1 MATEIAAIYCHICPC
16 IFLLS
21 DLYCN
26 KLCFSFIDMLAVVG
40 IKIAVHWISFGLKL
54 IDAPTNGYYHYYIE
68 IAELSVISLCC
79 VGVCKMLYCIWFNK
93 FLEKKERGNER
104 QQFMVSRSDEE
115 ASSAESNHSLEEN
128 IFKKMSIPKGELKDF
143 WFGSMRKNEANSIK
157 TIASKGK
164 TKKKDQFTPDLKK
177 RGSHKSPS
185 EFSDHRF
192 SIF

>member
-1 MATEIAAIYCHICPC
+1 
-16 IFLLS
+16 
-21 DLYCN
+21 
-26 KLCFSFIDMLAVVG
+26 MLAVVA
-40 IKIAVHWISFGLKL
+40 IKIAMHWISFGLKL
-54 IDAPTNGYYHYYIE
+54 IDAPINGNVCYYIE
-68 IAELSVISLCC
+68 IVELSLISLAC

-93 FLEKKERGNER
+93 FLEKKEMSHER
-104 QQFMVSRSDEE
+104 QQFLVTGRDEE

-128 IFKKMSIPKGELKDF
+128 IFKKMSIPRDELKDF
-143 WFGSMRKNEANSIK
+143 WFGSMRINEANSIK

-164 TKKKDQFTPDLKK
+164 AKNKQNQFTSDLKL